1 MSNNKMGHTCSFP
14 KLRTK
19 LWEKKSEANI
29 WYESDFILCQSSAH
43 NCFMARFI
51 KPLAVGST
59 FVICQGDSYWN
70 HLNKKRYQQ
79 STGQL
84 LCLVRYMVPM
94 AACTRGQ
101 FKPPS
106 QSSAENL
113 NLCLQLK

>member
-1 MSNNKMGHTCSFP
+1 MGHTCSFP

-59 FVICQGDSYWN
+59 FVKVIPTGITLTKSATNSQPVNYCAWCGTWYRWLHAQGAS
-70 HLNKKRYQQ
+70 L
-79 STGQL
+79 S
-84 LCLVRYMVPM
+84 
-94 AACTRGQ
+94 
-101 FKPPS
+101 FFS
-106 QSSAENL
+106 I
-113 NLCLQLK
+113 